1 MVEYSR
7 SFRYALSSLHLVD
20 KKLKMDLLKAEM
32 ARKRKANDDLRA
44 KLQTENGGE
53 NYTSPRYMKVSD
65 RAKIEAAE
73 LERRQ
78 AELESQ
84 RQTALNN
91 VNAISATKAAKKV
104 SSLSTA
110 DTSSAKS
117 NTEEDLAKR
126 YAHILNLS
134 AKESKHRLRMLA
146 QAITLFGESN
156 TERCLR
162 LMHHLQ
168 NLDLVGDFEDETRHR
183 TSKQQNVDEDDEKA
197 LEAEDLAD
205 ARRAA
210 KSSSSSSLSS
220 SSAAASAAHVGFKRG
235 KNAGNGDVNENNGGE
250 SNDEDDDDDEND
262 IDKRHSTD
270 SRRGPK
276 LYFDASIQ
284 FSKIPNI
291 TDEKLV
297 YKFFRAL
304 SKQWESDLNER
315 DSKVKLT
322 AKGKAE
328 TQMQKQCKDYIRPLF
343 KMCKKK
349 EVPYDV
355 LYKLAAIVRHCEEG
369 NFRAANDEYIKG
381 AIGNS
386 AWPIGK

>member
-1 MVEYSR
+1 
-7 SFRYALSSLHLVD
+7 
-20 KKLKMDLLKAEM
+20 MDLLKAEM

-44 KLQTENGGE
+44 KLGNDGGE
-53 NYTSPRYMKVSD
+53 SGTYSKYMKVSD
-65 RAKIEAAE
+65 RAKLESEE

-78 AELESQ
+78 TELESQ
-84 RQTALNN
+84 RETAQS
-91 VNAISATKAAKKV
+91 NANALSAAKAAKKAS
-104 SSLSTA
+104 SSLSSFSSSLTSVQTTA
-110 DTSSAKS
+110 AISSTATTT
-117 NTEEDLAKR
+117 TEEDSAKR

-134 AKESKHRLRMLA
+134 AKDSKHRLRMLA

-168 NLDLVGDFEDETRHR
+168 KLDLAGDDEDETRHR
-183 TSKQQNVDEDDEKA
+183 TSRQQNVDEDDEKA
-197 LEAEDLAD
+197 LEADDLAD

-210 KSSSSSSLSS
+210 KSSLSSSS
-220 SSAAASAAHVGFKRG
+220 SSAATAAAAGFKSS
-235 KNAGNGDVNENNGGE
+235 KSAGGALSDGGNNNNGGD
-250 SNDEDDDDDEND
+250 SGDDDDDDDDDNNG
-262 IDKRHSTD
+262 KRQSAGSD
-270 SRRGPK
+270 RGPK
-276 LYFDASIQ
+276 KYFDASIQ
-284 FSKIPNI
+284 FSKIPHI

-304 SKQWESDLNER
+304 SKQWESDLNDR

-386 AWPIGK
+386 AWPIGKQNT